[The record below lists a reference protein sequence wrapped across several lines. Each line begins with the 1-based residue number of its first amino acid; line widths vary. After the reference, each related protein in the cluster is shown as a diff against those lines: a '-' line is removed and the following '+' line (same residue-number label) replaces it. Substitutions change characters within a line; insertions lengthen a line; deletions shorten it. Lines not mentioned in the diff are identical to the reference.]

1 MVEHLS
7 GMHKV
12 SATLLSN
19 TIECH
24 KTPGSQIE
32 VWNVVNT
39 DPRRPQILQLH
50 SSFLKI
56 WTWCYF
62 LDLFAVLGT
71 ECAASTT
78 TINTPGL

>member
-12 SATLLSN
+12 PATLLPN
-19 TIECH
+19 TTECH
-24 KTPGSQIE
+24 KTPGSQVE

-39 DPRRPQILQLH
+39 DPRGPQIVQLH

-56 WTWCYF
+56 WVWRF
-62 LDLFAVLGT
+62 LDLFAVPGT